1 MLVIYESIKPVIN
14 RLRRLIKMA
23 KVNIQTRQILETEF
37 GIKDGK
43 STDEIFREQ
52 FGI

>member
-1 MLVIYESIKPVIN
+1 
-14 RLRRLIKMA
+14 MA
-23 KVNIQTRQILETEF
+23 KIDKQTRQILKEEF
-37 GIKDGK
+37 GIKKGI